1 MGLRME
7 SGSRRSQVSEYP
19 AAGIPR
25 CGPASPFKG
34 HLSTKSNAFCID
46 SARSLTSQYLI
57 RDHMVFHYNKILSA
71 KAAIDCS
78 MPKSR
83 LTSIKFADQQR
94 REKLKKKIARC
105 EEEMSMR
112 RTSSRSSSRESE
124 RLLLSSFGKNY
135 LEAEDK
141 DFLFPCARQTPCLS
155 PALSPY
161 GERALGHSSPGKLA
175 RKDSQNPS
183 NASSSNSSVRTSST
197 RRKRSG
203 HSSSC
208 STGSFVNI
216 SHSQRCQGIKSK
228 VCCGD
233 LLHRHS
239 EFFTDSRKPF
249 TPRTLV
255 SDAKPFLSDYR
266 YYTPARKKRRN
277 HSKQH
282 VEAQTQ
288 TDVISFPS
296 ADKASEREVMTE
308 QQEIKLKAEERRY
321 TVDEPEREIAASPY
335 SFLRETSL
343 YSQQSSARTII
354 EAEEEEILYLAFI
367 EDVTNEILSL
377 GVFSDRALEQLFEC
391 HIQENKNRLDESKMR
406 HFLDVLRADLG
417 CSSGSGAEQ
426 IHTDWEAFDSLD
438 LKEFDIMEELK
449 FSSKSQMQRKAAK
462 PEFFG
467 TIDLLLKEPNKCD
480 SPVCRESSKEA
491 QTKDNFSGDVAE
503 MIDSGRELGC
513 CVKSEEDPHTSP
525 SREAT
530 LNLITC
536 NSDLEVNKELDDLEE
551 SFAETLQISHDYLKW

>member
-1 MGLRME
+1 
-7 SGSRRSQVSEYP
+7 
-19 AAGIPR
+19 
-25 CGPASPFKG
+25 
-34 HLSTKSNAFCID
+34 
-46 SARSLTSQYLI
+46 
-57 RDHMVFHYNKILSA
+57 
-71 KAAIDCS
+71 
-78 MPKSR
+78 
-83 LTSIKFADQQR
+83 
-94 REKLKKKIARC
+94 
-105 EEEMSMR
+105 
-112 RTSSRSSSRESE
+112 
-124 RLLLSSFGKNY
+124 

-141 DFLFPCARQTPCLS
+141 DFLFPCARQTPCLSS

-183 NASSSNSSVRTSST
+183 NASSSNSSVRTAST

-249 TPRTLV
+249 TPRTLI

-296 ADKASEREVMTE
+296 ADKASETEVMTE

-335 SFLRETSL
+335 SFLRCL
-343 YSQQSSARTII
+343 IYSRRDCLKQGC
-354 EAEEEEILYLAFI
+354 L
-367 EDVTNEILSL
+367 LS
-377 GVFSDRALEQLFEC
+377 
-391 HIQENKNRLDESKMR
+391 IQ
-406 HFLDVLRADLG
+406 
-417 CSSGSGAEQ
+417 
-426 IHTDWEAFDSLD
+426 
-438 LKEFDIMEELK
+438 
-449 FSSKSQMQRKAAK
+449 
-462 PEFFG
+462 
-467 TIDLLLKEPNKCD
+467 LLLGP
-480 SPVCRESSKEA
+480 
-491 QTKDNFSGDVAE
+491 
-503 MIDSGRELGC
+503 
-513 CVKSEEDPHTSP
+513 
-525 SREAT
+525 
-530 LNLITC
+530 
-536 NSDLEVNKELDDLEE
+536 
-551 SFAETLQISHDYLKW
+551 